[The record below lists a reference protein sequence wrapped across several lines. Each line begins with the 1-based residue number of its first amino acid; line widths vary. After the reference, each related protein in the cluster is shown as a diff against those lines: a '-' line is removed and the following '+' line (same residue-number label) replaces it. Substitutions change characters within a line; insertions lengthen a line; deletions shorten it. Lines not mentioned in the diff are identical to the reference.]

1 MKNPKVSR
9 SFHLHTIQLS
19 HQKWHLE
26 SLGSKLSHWRV
37 HVSVILY
44 LILILMLFCDCLRA
58 VTAWYKVMRSAVYWG
73 FNHILTAQSNLT
85 NNVHLKMS
93 STLQELPINH
103 MAAPPTAVDI
113 SLSQKDHRSQIKA
126 HIYVHTLWWDRPKVC
141 GGCKMMTVYQV
152 LWLNRK
158 QSERSY
164 NEAGWVLAASNRR
177 QPAPPSVSSPPD
189 FWPSLYR
196 TARAAG
202 LTCTDQ

>member
-1 MKNPKVSR
+1 
-9 SFHLHTIQLS
+9 
-19 HQKWHLE
+19 
-26 SLGSKLSHWRV
+26 
-37 HVSVILY
+37 
-44 LILILMLFCDCLRA
+44 MLFCDCLRA
-58 VTAWYKVMRSAVYWG
+58 VTAWYKVMWSTVYWG

-93 STLQELPINH
+93 SILQELLINH
-103 MAAPPTAVDI
+103 MATPPTAVDI

-126 HIYVHTLWWDRPKVC
+126 HIYVRTLWRDRPKVC
-141 GGCKMMTVYQV
+141 SGCKKMAVYQV

-177 QPAPPSVSSPPD
+177 HPAPPSVSSPPD

-196 TARAAG
+196 TTRAAG
-202 LTCTDQ
+202 LTCTDQSGQ